1 MHVKGGRV
9 MKTKRIII
17 IIVTAVLGTVQASY
31 ATSTN
36 TIYSSGW
43 LVLAFFGLCAL
54 VVTVQ
59 LIPALIMLAG
69 MLKALLAGKQSVSV
83 RQTK

>member
-1 MHVKGGRV
+1 
-9 MKTKRIII
+9 MKTNGRFIMT
-17 IIVTAVLGTVQASY
+17 TAALLGSTQMAH
-31 ATSTN
+31 AASTN
-36 TIYSSGW
+36 TIYTSGW

-69 MLKALLAGKQSVSV
+69 MVKGLLSSKDKVTV
-83 RQTK
+83 RQTN

>member
-1 MHVKGGRV
+1 
-9 MKTKRIII
+9 MKTNGRFIMTIAALLAS
-17 IIVTAVLGTVQASY
+17 TQAAQAAS
-31 ATSTN
+31 TST
-36 TIYSSGW
+36 IYTSGW

-69 MLKALLAGKQSVSV
+69 MLKALVSGKESVLS
-83 RQTK
+83 RNWNL

>member
-1 MHVKGGRV
+1 
-9 MKTKRIII
+9 MKTNGRLMMTI
-17 IIVTAVLGTVQASY
+17 TALLGSTQVAHAAS
-31 ATSTN
+31 TST
-36 TIYSSGW
+36 IYTSGW

-69 MLKALLAGKQSVSV
+69 IVKGLLADRETAKV
-83 RQTK
+83 RQTN

>member
-1 MHVKGGRV
+1 
-9 MKTKRIII
+9 MKTNRSIMTI
-17 IIVTAVLGTVQASY
+17 AALLGSTQA
-31 ATSTN
+31 AHAASTT

-54 VVTVQ
+54 VVTFQ

-69 MLKALLAGKQSVSV
+69 MVKGLMSNKAKVVVCRL
-83 RQTK
+83 R

>member
-1 MHVKGGRV
+1 ML
-9 MKTKRIII
+9 TIS
-17 IIVTAVLGTVQASY
+17 ALLGSTQVAHA
-31 ATSTN
+31 ATTN

-59 LIPALIMLAG
+59 LIPAMIMLAG
-69 MLKALLAGKQSVSV
+69 MVKGLLSKKGSKSTV
-83 RQTK
+83 RLTS

>member
-1 MHVKGGRV
+1 
-9 MKTKRIII
+9 MKTNGRLLLAIS
-17 IIVTAVLGTVQASY
+17 ALLGSSQVAHAAT
-31 ATSTN
+31 TST
-36 TIYSSGW
+36 IYTSGW

-69 MLKALLAGKQSVSV
+69 MVKGLLSKKETRSV
-83 RQTK
+83 RLTS

>member
-1 MHVKGGRV
+1 
-9 MKTKRIII
+9 MKTNGRLLMTI
-17 IIVTAVLGTVQASY
+17 TALLGTTQA
-31 ATSTN
+31 AQAAST
-36 TIYSSGW
+36 TTVYFSGW

-69 MLKALLAGKQSVSV
+69 TLKALFSGKDAVNV
-83 RQTK
+83 RQTHR

>member
-1 MHVKGGRV
+1 MKSSGRSLL
-9 MKTKRIII
+9 IIS
-17 IIVTAVLGTVQASY
+17 ALLGTAQVAN
-31 ATSTN
+31 AASTN
-36 TIYSSGW
+36 TIYTSGW

-69 MLKALLAGKQSVSV
+69 MLKGALSRDKSKAIRINS
-83 RQTK
+83 

>member
-1 MHVKGGRV
+1 
-9 MKTKRIII
+9 MKTNGRFLMTF
-17 IIVTAVLGTVQASY
+17 VVLLGSTQAAHAAS
-31 ATSTN
+31 TST
-36 TIYSSGW
+36 IYTSGW

-69 MLKALLAGKQSVSV
+69 LLKGLLSSKDKVTV
-83 RQTK
+83 RQLN

>member
-1 MHVKGGRV
+1 
-9 MKTKRIII
+9 MKTSGKSLLTIS
-17 IIVTAVLGTVQASY
+17 ALLGTAQVAH
-31 ATSTN
+31 AASTN
-36 TIYSSGW
+36 TIYTSGW

-69 MLKALLAGKQSVSV
+69 MLKGALSRDKNKAIRINS
-83 RQTK
+83 

>member
-1 MHVKGGRV
+1 
-9 MKTKRIII
+9 MKTSGRILL
-17 IIVTAVLGTVQASY
+17 TLSALLGSTQAAY
-31 ATSTN
+31 AANTT
-36 TIYSSGW
+36 TIYTSGW

-69 MLKALLAGKQSVSV
+69 MVKGLLSRKETKASV
-83 RQTK
+83 RLTS

>member
-1 MHVKGGRV
+1 
-9 MKTKRIII
+9 MKTNGRLLLTIS
-17 IIVTAVLGTVQASY
+17 ALLGSTQVAH
-31 ATSTN
+31 AASTN
-36 TIYSSGW
+36 TIYTSGW

-69 MLKALLAGKQSVSV
+69 MVRGLLSRKETKSTV
-83 RQTK
+83 RLTS

>member
-1 MHVKGGRV
+1 
-9 MKTKRIII
+9 MKTNGRLLMTI
-17 IIVTAVLGTVQASY
+17 TALLCSTQAAHAAS
-31 ATSTN
+31 TST
-36 TIYSSGW
+36 IYTSGW

-69 MLKALLAGKQSVSV
+69 MLKALVSEKDKVKV
-83 RQTK
+83 RQTN

>member
-1 MHVKGGRV
+1 
-9 MKTKRIII
+9 MKTNGRLLMTTI
-17 IIVTAVLGTVQASY
+17 ALLGSTQA
-31 ATSTN
+31 AHAASTH

-59 LIPALIMLAG
+59 LIPAIMMLAG
-69 MLKALLAGKQSVSV
+69 MLKGLLSSKERKAV
-83 RQTK
+83 RQLN

>member
-1 MHVKGGRV
+1 
-9 MKTKRIII
+9 MKTNGRLLLTIS
-17 IIVTAVLGTVQASY
+17 ALLGSTQVAHA
-31 ATSTN
+31 ATTT
-36 TIYSSGW
+36 TIYTSGW

-69 MLKALLAGKQSVSV
+69 MVRGLLSRKETKSTV
-83 RQTK
+83 RLTS

>member
-1 MHVKGGRV
+1 
-9 MKTKRIII
+9 MKTTRRSMMTI
-17 IIVTAVLGTVQASY
+17 AALLGSTQVAHAAS
-31 ATSTN
+31 TT

-59 LIPALIMLAG
+59 LIPAIIMLAG
-69 MLKALLAGKQSVSV
+69 MVKGLLNSKTKVTV
-83 RQTK
+83 RQLN

>member
-1 MHVKGGRV
+1 
-9 MKTKRIII
+9 MKTNGRLLMTI
-17 IIVTAVLGTVQASY
+17 TALLGSTQAAHAAS
-31 ATSTN
+31 TST
-36 TIYSSGW
+36 IYTSGW

-69 MLKALLAGKQSVSV
+69 MLKALVSGKESDRV
-83 RQTK
+83 RQTN